1 MKTEILEII
10 IEELANN
17 LSLEKWRNEQK
28 QEEIR
33 RLKARIEELE
43 QENG

>member
-1 MKTEILEII
+1 MKTETLEII